1 MSDDTPTQR
10 FDAQAA
16 PAQPGEPKQKSR
28 LAVILGIIGGVLL
41 LVVILLVV
49 LLVKGQ
55 GTPQAAGTN
64 SPLATTTPSATP
76 TLTTPPVTPTTTPS
90 AAHTTAPPPP
100 PPPQSTD
107 PAFTKFVVQSAINS
121 CSSGP
126 YYTGTP
132 PTVNVTWATVRTNSV
147 WIVQGTSDAADSG
160 FMQIPV
166 NGNQS
171 NFPYSID
178 FSCDTPSSTYT
189 ITLVGSN
196 GKHVS
201 KSWTVKNTSPGQ

>member
-10 FDAQAA
+10 FDAQPPAA
-16 PAQPGEPKQKSR
+16 GPSEPKGKSR

-41 LVVILLVV
+41 LAVILLIV

-55 GTPQAAGTN
+55 GTPEAAGTN
-64 SPLATTTPSATP
+64 SPIATTTPSATP
-76 TLTTPPVTPTTTPS
+76 TVTTPPVTPTASQSTSHT
-90 AAHTTAPPPP
+90 AAPPP

-107 PAFTKFVVQSAINS
+107 PAFTKFVVQTAINS

-132 PTVNVTWATVRTNSV
+132 PTVNVTWATVRTDSA

-166 NGNQS
+166 SGNQS
-171 NFPYSID
+171 NFPYEID

-201 KSWTVKNTSPGQ
+201 KSWTIKNTSPGQ

>member
-10 FDAQAA
+10 FDAQP
-16 PAQPGEPKQKSR
+16 PASAPGEPKKKSR
-28 LAVILGIIGGVLL
+28 LALILGIVGGVLL
-41 LVVILLVV
+41 LVVILLVI

-55 GTPQAAGTN
+55 GTPQAAATN
-64 SPLATTTPSATP
+64 SPIANTTPSATP
-76 TLTTPPVTPTTTPS
+76 SPTTPPATPTPTPS
-90 AAHTTAPPPP
+90 TSHTSAAPPPA
-100 PPPQSTD
+100 QSTD

-132 PTVNVTWATVRTNSV
+132 PTVNVTWATIRTDSV

-160 FMQIPV
+160 FMQIPL

-171 NFPYSID
+171 NFPYEID

-189 ITLVGSN
+189 ITLVGSD

-201 KSWTVKNTSPGQ
+201 KSWTIKNTSPGQ